1 MVLRLKLRNLGTH
14 SLTFHQI
21 KHSHVTTTYPLGG
34 LEVWCSHVPRNGIF
48 FMDDQLLPCLYN
60 VLSHFSG
67 KTTTRFC
74 CPWDFPGKNT
84 GVGCRAL
91 LQGIFLTPGCRQ
103 VLYHQCSLESP
114 LPPLAYR
121 QISYMKG
128 LSKTSAIIFQ
138 RQVQLLTSQNRKQNL
153 QVQTRTRAKG
163 ATLKDIIC

>member
-1 MVLRLKLRNLGTH
+1 MASIPCSYPGTQVPSNTIFHHLQGFVACMVKVVATQMARREREHGGAILMVLRLKLRNLGTH

-103 VLYHQCSLESP
+103 VLYH
-114 LPPLAYR
+114 
-121 QISYMKG
+121 
-128 LSKTSAIIFQ
+128 
-138 RQVQLLTSQNRKQNL
+138 
-153 QVQTRTRAKG
+153 
-163 ATLKDIIC
+163 